1 MLYHQISHISAKI
14 PVRFRTGLVMLILT
28 LTWGSS
34 FFLVKK
40 ALLAFTPE
48 QVVAGRF
55 LFSGLLLL
63 PAALRV
69 YPAIPGEKWRPLLVF
84 ALISNLSTSWL
95 FAMAQ
100 TRVDSSL
107 NGIIN
112 TLTPMMTLLMG
123 VYFFRQRLRKS
134 QIPGLVLGF
143 AAAVW
148 LMVASRGIGGHINW
162 FILFTITATLLN
174 GYGMNVLNSR
184 LQGLSAFQIT
194 SSTYFILLP
203 PALTF
208 TLVSGFWQAAFTSPH
223 GLQAVLCL
231 LFLAIFANAI
241 GLILFSKLVQWSG
254 AVSATTTTYLMP
266 IVSIFLG
273 FVDHE
278 SITYIQIGA
287 MAVIIFSVWMVNR
300 QPGAPSAN

>member
-1 MLYHQISHISAKI
+1 
-14 PVRFRTGLVMLILT
+14 MLILT

-63 PAALRV
+63 PAALRI
-69 YPAIPGEKWRPLLVF
+69 YPSIPGEKWRPLLVF
-84 ALISNLSTSWL
+84 ALISNLSTAWL

-112 TLTPMMTLLMG
+112 TLTPMMTLIMG

-143 AAAVW
+143 AAAAW
-148 LMVASRGIGGHINW
+148 LMVVSRGIGGQINW

-208 TLVSGFWQAAFTSPH
+208 TLVSGFWHTAFTSPH

-300 QPGAPSAN
+300 QPGSHSAN